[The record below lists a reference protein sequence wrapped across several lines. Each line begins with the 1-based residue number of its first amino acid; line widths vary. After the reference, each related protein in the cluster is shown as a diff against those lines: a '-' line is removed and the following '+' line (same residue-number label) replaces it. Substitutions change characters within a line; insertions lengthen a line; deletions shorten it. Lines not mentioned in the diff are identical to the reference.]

1 MQSPWGSYVL
11 ENATASME
19 DIYCLK
25 QGSLLPLKEF
35 SDEVTLILKERVQK
49 LRGSVGREFF
59 QKGKFHKG
67 KLLFDFLQGALFIV
81 NDEKFLKNYCL
92 EKFAQAPLEERP
104 EGFVVTLET
113 DFGPRKFSLNSGA
126 DMSFIR
132 RSLAEHKAIEE
143 LPSGLQLVTSDH
155 FSAGSI
161 DLGYQKL
168 GLYDLREGDIDGILG
183 IDFFMRT
190 IYLDV
195 EAGKAYFGPRGM
207 VIQ

>member
-1 MQSPWGSYVL
+1 MYIQNVSVYSQILRLPFLYRTKCHWRSKNH
-11 ENATASME
+11 EPH
-19 DIYCLK
+19 
-25 QGSLLPLKEF
+25 SLQPA
-35 SDEVTLILKERVQK
+35 Q
-49 LRGSVGREFF
+49 
-59 QKGKFHKG
+59 
-67 KLLFDFLQGALFIV
+67 LLH
-81 NDEKFLKNYCL
+81 
-92 EKFAQAPLEERP
+92 R
-104 EGFVVTLET
+104 T
-113 DFGPRKFSLNSGA
+113 
-126 DMSFIR
+126 
-132 RSLAEHKAIEE
+132 
-143 LPSGLQLVTSDH
+143 GLQLVISDH